1 MSCPGLKVL
10 APYSA
15 QDAKG
20 LLKAAIRDDDP
31 VVFLEQELAYGMQF
45 DISNEPEVAQ
55 DDYVLPIGK
64 AKIERSGTDLTIV
77 AYSLEVATC
86 LKAADALAKNENIE
100 CEVINLRSLRPLDF
114 ESIKN
119 SVEKTRH
126 LVVVDGSWPQC
137 SVASEISAQIA
148 ESPTFYS
155 LDGPIYRVTC
165 ADVPMPYAPNLEK
178 MAIPQV
184 ENITQAVKAVLHK

>member
-1 MSCPGLKVL
+1 M
-10 APYSA
+10 
-15 QDAKG
+15 
-20 LLKAAIRDDDP
+20 
-31 VVFLEQELAYGMQF
+31 
-45 DISNEPEVAQ
+45 
-55 DDYVLPIGK
+55 
-64 AKIERSGTDLTIV
+64 TIV

-137 SVASEISAQIA
+137 SIASEISARIA